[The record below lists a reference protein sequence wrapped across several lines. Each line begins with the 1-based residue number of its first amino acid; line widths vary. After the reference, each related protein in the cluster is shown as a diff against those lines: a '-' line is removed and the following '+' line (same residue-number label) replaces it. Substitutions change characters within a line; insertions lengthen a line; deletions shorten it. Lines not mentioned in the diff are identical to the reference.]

1 MPFGPLVVKNG
12 SKIFSRTCS
21 GMPVP
26 VSRTSTSTWPSTARV
41 RRVRV
46 PPFGIA
52 STALSTRL
60 VKASRSSAG
69 SPATGGSPSA
79 RSVSTWISA
88 PSLRR
93 RSCRQIDSVVSRT
106 CWTTWLRSTVH
117 RRLVAPDAGE
127 VLQPAHGAGAVHG
140 RALDDLEPLAQLDV
154 LDALE
159 QELRAAQDGGEQ
171 VVEVVGHARRHLAE
185 RAQLLGAHEL
195 VLGRAQLA
203 EGPRALLVQAR
214 AAEHEGDEL
223 GDVDEQ
229 PLVAPR

>member
-12 SKIFSRTCS
+12 SKIFSRMCS

-26 VSRTSTSTWPSTARV
+26 VSRTSTSTWPSAARV

-93 RSCRQIDSVVSRT
+93 RSCRQTRLGGLEDLLDDLVEVH
-106 CWTTWLRSTVH
+106 VH

-195 VLGRAQLA
+195 VLGGAQLA
-203 EGPRALLVQAR
+203 EGPRALLVEAR